1 MTKKKICDVRPGD
14 VIMYHDT
21 VTIVVSKETVDG
33 YSYYKYRCVLSQINS
48 FSVEVKFRAPYDGE
62 AIINCLDI

>member
-1 MTKKKICDVRPGD
+1 MIYKKICDVRPGD

-21 VTIVVSKETVDG
+21 VAIIVSKETVSG
-33 YSYYKYRCVLSQINS
+33 YSYYQYKCTLSQINS
-48 FSVEVKFRAPYDGE
+48 FSVEVKFYAPYDGY